1 MTIDVTAIPTVST
14 FEDTVSHRPD
24 IDADLGGAILEN
36 EADSL
41 PERDGT
47 GPCAEIFNQVVQQVA
62 AFGGVVPT
70 AVIVIDFSSGAPF
83 IAALLCANKTLN
95 AGSFT
100 IVDQGNG
107 DTSIRWTTANLPI
120 LTTATSS
127 LNVHGTSNTDD
138 VVEEM
143 GLSAGTSGVRLR
155 TSSGGVLTNLRATV
169 VLY

>member
-47 GPCAEIFNQVVQQVA
+47 GPCAEIFNQDVQQVA

-70 AVIVIDFSSGAPF
+70 AIVVVDFTGAAPF
-83 IAALLCANKTLN
+83 IDALLCANKTLSH
-95 AGSFT
+95 GDFT
-100 IVDQGNG
+100 LVDTADG
-107 DTSIRWTTANLPI
+107 DTSIRWTTADLPI
-120 LTTATSS
+120 LTTATCTLNADDSS
-127 LNVHGTSNTDD
+127 YTAS
-138 VVEEM
+138 VVEET
-143 GLSAGTSGVRLR
+143 GLAVGTSGVRLR
-155 TSSGGVLTNLRATV
+155 TRSGGTLTNIRSTV